1 MNQIKTHLA
10 TLVQSISDDVE
21 RIQQYKDKIPQIEID
36 ILLESIR
43 EFYTNVLELNK
54 VNIGM
59 DNSNSHIV
67 INTLQEAQDKQAETS
82 PVADYTEK
90 QASQEEPAIPIEEP
104 QATIE
109 EVEEVLFEE
118 PVAEE
123 KNNDNSE
130 EAFESMVENET
141 MLQDIA
147 NDDDILSPKSIIE
160 FESVE
165 YEQPAEEVV
174 EPIAAVVVVEEAK
187 VDEVVS
193 DVSTI
198 DIDEKT
204 NTTETEGDTIIVED
218 TPEPTPTK
226 DVKQP
231 TAEPESVTEPK
242 TQPQKNEEHEEP
254 RQISL
259 FDYLKSSNVSRAAEQ
274 VDRFSGVTVKTLADK
289 FQESKEKE
297 KILFESAHEREPQKR
312 RIEDLRT
319 IIGINDKILFM
330 TDLFDRNMKAYNDF
344 ILQLNK
350 IDDTNTALEYLKTME
365 ETYKWDKES
374 LAVQSFIKIFERKF
388 K

>member
-118 PVAEE
+118 PVTEE

-165 YEQPAEEVV
+165 YEQPAEKVV
-174 EPIAAVVVVEEAK
+174 EPIAAVVVEEEAK

-218 TPEPTPTK
+218 TPEPTPAK

>member
-82 PVADYTEK
+82 PVADDTEK

-174 EPIAAVVVVEEAK
+174 EPIAAVVVEEEAK

-218 TPEPTPTK
+218 TPEPTPAK